1 MNTLVLSVLGIAL
14 VDSINP
20 SALVT
25 TFYLLTQRSFTSKV
39 LVYVAAIFTTYLT
52 FGLLL
57 MFGLDALL
65 VTFEA
70 QLTGPAVR
78 VVQSAAGALML
89 AYALF
94 APQRSQAKQ
103 EARTPRGQNL
113 LAIFGLGV
121 TVTVIES
128 STALP
133 YLSLSAT
140 AIMTGADLLVSQWL
154 PILVLYN
161 LIFIA
166 PPLLLLLAYR
176 YSGPRL
182 RTRLDAWRE
191 GLQKGGRTTLRW
203 LVGLIGFFFLTEGL
217 GYFGFFR

>member
-25 TFYLLTQRSFTSKV
+25 TFYLLTQRAFTSKV
-39 LVYVAAIFTTYLT
+39 LVYVAAIFITYLT
-52 FGLLL
+52 LGLLL

-65 VTFEA
+65 VAFEE
-70 QLTGPAVR
+70 QLTGPTAR

-121 TVTVIES
+121 TVTLIES

-133 YLSLSAT
+133 YLSAT

-176 YSGPRL
+176 FSGPRL

-191 GLQKGGRTTLRW
+191 GLQRGGRATLRW

-217 GYFGFFR
+217 GYFGFLG